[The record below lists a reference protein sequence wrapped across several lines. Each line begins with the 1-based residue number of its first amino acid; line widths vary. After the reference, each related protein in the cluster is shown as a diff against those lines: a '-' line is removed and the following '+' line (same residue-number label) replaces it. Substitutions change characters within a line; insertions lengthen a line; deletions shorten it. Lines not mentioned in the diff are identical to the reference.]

1 MTATGLMRPTG
12 TGRAARSAAGG
23 VAVILAATYGLRL
36 VNLVIT
42 VALARALGPTGMGLV
57 AAALLTVE
65 MIDTIRDFGL
75 REALI
80 YQPGLDPSGIGTAGL
95 MIGLAALVQAS
106 VMAGLGLAGKMV
118 GIGPDLAALLL
129 WLAPLFLLTAIGSP
143 QEALLL
149 RRGAFRARA
158 AADLLGVAVKAA
170 VALPLL
176 AEGYGIRSLIWAM
189 LASVLARSVVL
200 WFLAGPPAMA
210 RPRRSAVAPLWR
222 YGRHIATVNI
232 VGLLRTKADQYLV
245 AALLL
250 PGALGTYFLAARLPE
265 IAIYAMNVA
274 ITTVIFPVFAGIQ
287 RDGGGLAGAY
297 LRALRGILLLLAP
310 VATGL
315 AAISPLA
322 VPVLFGPGWEGA
334 VPVLALLSLGGV
346 PMTLGWSAGD
356 VFKATGQPQLLS
368 ALSVIEAALCL
379 PILIAVVTIGQSL
392 VWTAAAMALCEVARA
407 ALRLW
412 FMERYADV
420 SARQT
425 LATVTPAILAATLMG
440 GAVWLLAT
448 MPLPMPPAQR
458 LVLCIV
464 SGVVLHAGLVLLI
477 DPKGVTE
484 ARRLVARRRPPPDIP
499 HPSPRRPTS

>member
-1 MTATGLMRPTG
+1 
-12 TGRAARSAAGG
+12 
-23 VAVILAATYGLRL
+23 
-36 VNLVIT
+36 
-42 VALARALGPTGMGLV
+42 
-57 AAALLTVE
+57 
-65 MIDTIRDFGL
+65 
-75 REALI
+75 
-80 YQPGLDPSGIGTAGL
+80 
-95 MIGLAALVQAS
+95 
-106 VMAGLGLAGKMV
+106 
-118 GIGPDLAALLL
+118 
-129 WLAPLFLLTAIGSP
+129 
-143 QEALLL
+143 EALLL

-287 RDGGGLAGAY
+287 RDGGGLAEAY

-322 VPVLFGPGWEGA
+322 VPVLFGPGWEDA

-379 PILIAVVTIGQSL
+379 PILIAVVILSQSL

-420 SARQT
+420 SARLT
-425 LATVTPAILAATLMG
+425 LATVAPAILAATLMG